1 MAYRGHQYQRLP
13 MGAGGPRPGDAPWLR
28 RQLAASQRFPSP
40 VENPDVHELLK
51 ATTLEP
57 RGDRDDLHAE
67 KSRPSPWRVYGV
79 SDHYVVLDSYA
90 KVMSSEMH
98 RGRLEFNFAIQNETE
113 KQRVGIKDVV
123 RNVIEIEIG
132 EFCIPAPLLQYFPAT
147 LPATEGGLSL
157 SLNGAPNPNTVV
169 SGTDPV
175 RGTLSQLAFC
185 DRVTLFFPEL
195 GLQSFADF
203 KQRRHHFEFRAQL
216 EEDRGAELDDGEV
229 TERGLRVKLTP
240 IEPKFIFTAPIQDVH
255 GLTARFFNPDEEL
268 RLPPD
273 EIVNVTLTTEAA
285 TGLLTI
291 NAPAGAS
298 PVIDFT
304 TILSPGDRI
313 FFENV
318 QAEFS
323 VAPNNLNDNLNAYL
337 NRNQGHLVGTNGLA
351 ATSFRL
357 NPDVDLTATYGA
369 GFSIAQRNGGI
380 IMRIAKNRM
389 RIPLRMRGVEDRLT
403 NYINPI

>member
-1 MAYRGHQYQRLP
+1 M
-13 MGAGGPRPGDAPWLR
+13 R
-28 RQLAASQRFPSP
+28 RQLPASQGYPSP
-40 VENPDVHELLK
+40 VENPDVRELLK
-51 ATTLEP
+51 GIALQP

-67 KSRPSPWRVYGV
+67 KSRPSPWQVSGV
-79 SDHYVVLDSYA
+79 SDHYMILDSFA
-90 KVMSSEMH
+90 KVVSSEMH

-113 KQRVGIKDVV
+113 KQRIGVKDVV
-123 RNVIEIEIG
+123 RNVIEIEVG
-132 EFCIPAPLLQYFPAT
+132 TFCIPAPLLQYFPAA

-157 SLNGAPNPNTVV
+157 ALNGAPNPNTVV

-175 RGTLSQLAFC
+175 RGILSQLAFC

-203 KQRRHHFEFRAQL
+203 KQRRHHFEFRAEL

-240 IEPKFIFTAPIQDVH
+240 VQPKFIFTAPIQDVH

-273 EIVNVTLTTEAA
+273 EIINVTLTTEAA

-298 PVIDFT
+298 PAIDFT
-304 TILSPGDRI
+304 TILSPNDRI

-318 QAEFS
+318 QAEFPG
-323 VAPNNLNDNLNAYL
+323 VAPQNLNDNLNAYL
-337 NRNQGHLVGTNGLA
+337 NRIQGHLVGTNGLA

-357 NPDVDLTATYGA
+357 NPDVDLTTPYGA
-369 GFSIAQRNGGI
+369 AVSINQRNGGI
-380 IMRIAKNRM
+380 IMRIAKNRV
-389 RIPLRMRGVEDRLT
+389 RIPLRLRGMESRLT